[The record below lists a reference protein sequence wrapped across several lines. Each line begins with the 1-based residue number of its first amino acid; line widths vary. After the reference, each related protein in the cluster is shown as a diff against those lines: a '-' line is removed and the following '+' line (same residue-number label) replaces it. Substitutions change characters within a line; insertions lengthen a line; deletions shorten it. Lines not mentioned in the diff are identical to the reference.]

1 MNGVGF
7 IGAIIIGLLAGWIAE
22 KLSSRNDG
30 LLMNLVIGLVGA
42 VLGGFVAGLL
52 GFNYAGWL
60 SSLVV
65 SVLGALLLLFILG
78 AVRGRQV

>member
-78 AVRGRQV
+78 AVRGRRI

>member
-7 IGAIIIGLLAGWIAE
+7 LGAIIIGLLAGWIAE

-30 LLMNLVIGLVGA
+30 LLMNLIIGLVGA

-78 AVRGRQV
+78 AVRGRKV